1 MAAVNSPHTTIIAG
15 QQGVLEAVVAECE
28 GRGVRARMIP
38 VDYASHSPQVE
49 VVREEILSALADVKP
64 CESSI
69 PFYSTVT
76 GGLLKDTTVC
86 DAAYWYRNLR
96 ERVRFEET
104 IGVLAGSGHTA
115 FVEAS
120 PHPVLTLPVNDTLH
134 ALDVEPALVT
144 GTLRRDEGSLERFH
158 ASLAAAFIAGLDV
171 DWHQPA

>member
-49 VVREEILSALADVKP
+49 AVREEILTALADVKP

-158 ASLAAAFIAGLDV
+158 ASLAVAFTAGLDV